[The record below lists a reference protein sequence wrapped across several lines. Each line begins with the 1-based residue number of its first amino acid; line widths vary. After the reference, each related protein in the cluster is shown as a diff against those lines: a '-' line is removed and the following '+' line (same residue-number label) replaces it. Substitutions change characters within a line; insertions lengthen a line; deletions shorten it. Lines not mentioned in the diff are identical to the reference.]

1 MDASERRAG
10 SANRGVERGVRCAE
24 TRTRENPRPA
34 VLTFVFRLC
43 NARGVRLS
51 ERGAARSFV
60 IAAAA
65 VIVAVVGYAGWTL
78 LRPDPYSL
86 SERIVR
92 DARRAVA
99 AEVREFQR
107 DVDDLTDRSKADPTA
122 IGAEIDK
129 HLNAALQGIDDVVDG
144 ARDRLADLDV
154 GIRTQ
159 RNRLDRIDGRADEA
173 RGMVKELAAEAKQK
187 VQAGTPVPQ

>member
-1 MDASERRAG
+1 M
-10 SANRGVERGVRCAE
+10 
-24 TRTRENPRPA
+24 P
-34 VLTFVFRLC
+34 
-43 NARGVRLS
+43 RGVRLS

-60 IAAAA
+60 IAVAA
-65 VIVAVVGYAGWTL
+65 VVVAVAGYAGWAL

-92 DARRAVA
+92 DARREVA

-107 DVDDLTDRSKADPTA
+107 DVDGLVGKSTGDATA
-122 IGAEIDK
+122 VGAEIDK
-129 HLNAALQGIDDVVDG
+129 HLNAALQGIEDVVDG
-144 ARDRLADLDV
+144 ARDRLADLDI

-159 RNRLDRIDGRADEA
+159 RNRLDRIDGRAEEA

-187 VQAGTPVPQ
+187 VQAATPVRQ

>member
-1 MDASERRAG
+1 M
-10 SANRGVERGVRCAE
+10 
-24 TRTRENPRPA
+24 P
-34 VLTFVFRLC
+34 
-43 NARGVRLS
+43 RGVRLS

-60 IAAAA
+60 IALAA
-65 VIVAVVGYAGWTL
+65 VVVAVAGYAGWAL

-92 DARRAVA
+92 DARREVA

-107 DVDDLTDRSKADPTA
+107 DVDGLVGKSTGDATSV
-122 IGAEIDK
+122 GAEIDK
-129 HLNAALQGIDDVVDG
+129 HLNAALQGIEDVVDG
-144 ARDRLADLDV
+144 ARDRLADLDI

-159 RNRLDRIDGRADEA
+159 RNRLDRIDGRAEEA

-187 VQAGTPVPQ
+187 VQAATPVRQ